1 MIIDAHCHAGT
12 GDGLT
17 GPWDTRA
24 PLTRY
29 LHRAAQAG
37 IDRTVVFAPFA
48 GDYVAANRRTARIV
62 ERMPDRLLGFACVH
76 ATRDAGRI
84 AALVSEAVMLGLRG
98 LKVHRHDGAVTRE
111 VAAAAARHRLPV
123 IFDIQG
129 QAAAIEILAAEYPEV
144 SWIVPHLGTFSDD
157 WWAQRCVIDLIAR
170 HPNVYADTS
179 GVRRFDLLEEAVD
192 RAPGKVIFGSDGPE
206 LHPGVELAKILY
218 LGLPA
223 SVEADVLGGTLRRIL
238 PLEAPGSVDMDGRK
252 VRGVRL
258 EGRLAAGS

>member
-29 LHRAAQAG
+29 LHRAARAG

-84 AALVSEAVMLGLRG
+84 PALVSEAVRLGLRG

-111 VAAAAARHRLPV
+111 IAAAAARHRLPV

-129 QAAAIEILAAEYPEV
+129 QPAAIEILAAEYPEV

-206 LHPGVELAKILY
+206 LHPGVELAKIRY

-223 SVEADVLGGTLRRIL
+223 AIEADVLGGTLRRIL
-238 PLEAPGSVDMDGRK
+238 PPEAPRGFAMD
-252 VRGVRL
+252 VRRAGPVRR
-258 EGRLAAGS
+258 ERRLGARS